1 MATGGWGKGRAAFW
15 KAGNALSSF
24 CWSQIPHPCLSR
36 EAHVTAQAQGGGG
49 AQGEAWPCSGRC
61 GQAGLSLATALNAL
75 QATSPPDG
83 PGRHLGLPC
92 HVGGLGQ
99 KQRTG
104 GPDTEGAPALAEA
117 TVHTS
122 LREGGSCPGLGGGGQ
137 RGRLKPGPQAHSRQ
151 PHWYVAHS
159 PGAAPHR
166 RHWARLQPPG
176 PPAIIHTPSP
186 SRGWAAELGAE
197 GWAPPRVSIPQTLL
211 QHEMSPRPPVMTLC
225 RQTGESPVL
234 NKVICLCKLIY
245 HILS

>member
-1 MATGGWGKGRAAFW
+1 MAGPPLPSAGHAGPLSPRPGPGEGGDHRRIGPVSAPVGGTELVAMATGGWGKGRAAFW

-104 GPDTEGAPALAEA
+104 GPDTEGAPALAG
-117 TVHTS
+117 TGPGCS
-122 LREGGSCPGLGGGGQ
+122 LQAPQPSYTPRHPAGGGQ
-137 RGRLKPGPQAHSRQ
+137 LSLEQRG
-151 PHWYVAHS
+151 
-159 PGAAPHR
+159 
-166 RHWARLQPPG
+166 G
-176 PPAIIHTPSP
+176 PPRGSASP
-186 SRGWAAELGAE
+186 KRFFNM
-197 GWAPPRVSIPQTLL
+197 RCLL
-211 QHEMSPRPPVMTLC
+211 
-225 RQTGESPVL
+225 VL
-234 NKVICLCKLIY
+234 QL
-245 HILS
+245 